1 MEKNIQ
7 PKLVLIEWEDSCQ
20 PLPAWRHI
28 ADLPESRVIQCCSVG
43 WLVSEANGVKM
54 VAPNMGDIDSE
65 DNLQASGII
74 RIPEAAITRMVELK
88 ERKKAYFL
96 RLPLASS

>member
-1 MEKNIQ
+1 
-7 PKLVLIEWEDSCQ
+7 
-20 PLPAWRHI
+20 
-28 ADLPESRVIQCCSVG
+28 VG
-43 WLVSEANGVKM
+43 WLVSEDNGLKLL
-54 VAPNMGDIDSE
+54 APNMGDIGS

-74 RIPEAAITRMVELK
+74 RIPEAAVTRMVELK